1 MATQPP
7 AADSSWRKNGHQY
20 KDVPASVQAYVRQQ
34 LKMSQLFRG
43 IYLPHEKLSVVK
55 LAEFTLP
62 PMSTSADDY
71 KIPAGHNFFTEDGN
85 EETDLELLMEI
96 QVPPVAVLTKLA
108 AQARQ
113 QYLDGAESIRVPGTR
128 QPLPLWVLDLFI
140 ELQLTVKPAVD
151 AWAKGIKWLQRS
163 AFNEYPREIK
173 QALRSLATLSWKG
186 SIPLEALNG
195 TRPGLGGDP
204 VESLTRY
211 LLREWFS
218 SLHMD
223 QMTDLILVD
232 IRKKGLSDIQ
242 MMKNSITT
250 EILVQYRKNPRD
262 YDPNGDRFLQCFGKS
277 LKDHSEF
284 AGMFHVRTNHWVGAA
299 VDLLGQSIEYGD
311 PGGDE
316 IEDVDVC
323 DALQWFVD
331 QHRSNSAE
339 LPQAELPCTKQEDS
353 HNCGLYGPNAIAH
366 RFLPDEHPLYSADL
380 VLGDL
385 GRLDILQ
392 RLIAKF
398 HDSHGPAVK
407 AAPHIIAQRLHEYMN
422 TSTSHRRSRSLSSTP
437 PSTPPPQD
445 DVLSN
450 ALRQLSVSPKKRPSK
465 RRKTEGSQ
473 QRPPIAPIFKLQPKP
488 AAKKSVNK
496 VVKRESQSSKKPLAA
511 GQAKKEARVAAL
523 KSHQDAARA
532 AMPADLPVEDQP
544 TSGRPRSE
552 EMDNLTVEVESKFK
566 TGTRAYR
573 CAGTG
578 CIKIFNPRTLA
589 RVLAHGKRCTFVTA
603 TQRQYASK
611 HSADTSPG
619 ARAEQ
624 LAQGLSAEQL
634 EPPAL
639 PVTEFFGSAGAAQVR
654 EHLKAKLDLAIVK
667 LFCAA
672 GLPPRLADYPEYKEV
687 LRLAALAG
695 PRYTPAGRTILMDN
709 HIMSE
714 QERVRGLQLAVLRS
728 KTRLTVSFDG
738 GDTRLGENFYT
749 VHASTHDGRSFL
761 LEGQECTSVS
771 HTAEW
776 MAAMVMEVM
785 ETVGVQRFIG
795 ASSDN
800 TGNTRGCRRILCDK
814 IPTMLNL
821 PDPNHH
827 LNNMIKDILKI
838 PYFRLTIKILRTT
851 IKTFNQSKHGPGLES
866 IGKTRFA
873 TVTLAAISLKR
884 NMRHI
889 RTLCTNGQVEIKK
902 YNSYFVQGT
911 PKSLDFEIKLSQVI
925 AVTEGAAKAITCLE
939 SASCTPADVYLLWLA
954 VTAHLRDA
962 LADSLLP
969 QGVCDEIR
977 GIVNQR
983 WKEFFVTNP
992 GHGAYEAAFYL
1003 NPKYVNSSIFKKP
1016 NAVASGTITIPGS
1029 QPAPAAPIGVRNAK
1043 TFFAVGAYLY
1053 KLGVTEVEHGIDPVL
1068 VAFRT
1073 KRKTFT
1079 EQFKLQWTAYAQGA
1093 YPFNTP
1099 LGDEPPM
1106 KWWERLEGS
1115 EHGGIIASLA
1125 LKLYSAV
1132 PHSMADERTVSVVT
1146 WMNPALRNLEKVNTI
1161 FGFTQ
1166 IRGWYRDVAKQKAEG
1181 TGVKARAGARPNP
1194 EVKFYNIEREI
1205 HGTTDD
1211 EEAES
1216 DDEEDIDEI
1225 IDSDDEFDTA
1235 NAAGMQGNIQA
1246 KQDWLDEPRQ
1256 FTASSASLDLDSQE
1270 SELNL
1275 GSALLRDILSD
1286 RPVVESDEPAVR
1298 VGDGHV
1304 AMEDVDEDD
1313 GDFGDLKW

>member
-1 MATQPP
+1 
-7 AADSSWRKNGHQY
+7 
-20 KDVPASVQAYVRQQ
+20 
-34 LKMSQLFRG
+34 
-43 IYLPHEKLSVVK
+43 
-55 LAEFTLP
+55 
-62 PMSTSADDY
+62 
-71 KIPAGHNFFTEDGN
+71 
-85 EETDLELLMEI
+85 
-96 QVPPVAVLTKLA
+96 
-108 AQARQ
+108 
-113 QYLDGAESIRVPGTR
+113 
-128 QPLPLWVLDLFI
+128 
-140 ELQLTVKPAVD
+140 
-151 AWAKGIKWLQRS
+151 
-163 AFNEYPREIK
+163 
-173 QALRSLATLSWKG
+173 
-186 SIPLEALNG
+186 
-195 TRPGLGGDP
+195 
-204 VESLTRY
+204 
-211 LLREWFS
+211 
-218 SLHMD
+218 
-223 QMTDLILVD
+223 
-232 IRKKGLSDIQ
+232 
-242 MMKNSITT
+242 
-250 EILVQYRKNPRD
+250 

-316 IEDVDVC
+316 IEDARPDPNNTIC
-323 DALQWFVD
+323 HALQWFVD
-331 QHRSNSAE
+331 QHRSNSAD
-339 LPQAELPCTKQEDS
+339 LAQAELPCTKQEDS

-398 HDSHGPAVK
+398 HDSHVCLSPFWVC
-407 AAPHIIAQRLHEYMN
+407 
-422 TSTSHRRSRSLSSTP
+422 TSSQFRSLSTTP

-450 ALRQLSVSPKKRPSK
+450 ALRQLSVSPKKRPNK

-523 KSHQDAARA
+523 KSVS
-532 AMPADLPVEDQP
+532 DLPVEDQP
-544 TSGRPRSE
+544 TYGRPRSE

-589 RVLAHGKRCTFVTA
+589 RVLAHGKRCTFLTA

-714 QERVRGLQLAVLRS
+714 QERVRELQLAVLRS

-749 VHASTHDGRSFL
+749 VHASMHDGRSFL
-761 LEGQECTSVS
+761 LEGKECTSVS

-785 ETVGVQRFIG
+785 ETVGIQRFIG
-795 ASSDN
+795 ALSDN

-838 PYFRLTIKILRTT
+838 PYFKLTIKILRTT
-851 IKTFNQSKHGPGLES
+851 IKTFNQSKQSKAMLKQLRLQHSSGPGLET

-889 RTLCTNGQVEIKK
+889 RTLCTNGQVEIKVSV
-902 YNSYFVQGT
+902 NG
-911 PKSLDFEIKLSQVI
+911 QVI

-1003 NPKYVNSSIFKKP
+1003 NPS
-1016 NAVASGTITIPGS
+1016 
-1029 QPAPAAPIGVRNAK
+1029 
-1043 TFFAVGAYLY
+1043 
-1053 KLGVTEVEHGIDPVL
+1053 
-1068 VAFRT
+1068 
-1073 KRKTFT
+1073 
-1079 EQFKLQWTAYAQGA
+1079 
-1093 YPFNTP
+1093 
-1099 LGDEPPM
+1099 
-1106 KWWERLEGS
+1106 
-1115 EHGGIIASLA
+1115 
-1125 LKLYSAV
+1125 
-1132 PHSMADERTVSVVT
+1132 
-1146 WMNPALRNLEKVNTI
+1146 
-1161 FGFTQ
+1161 
-1166 IRGWYRDVAKQKAEG
+1166 
-1181 TGVKARAGARPNP
+1181 
-1194 EVKFYNIEREI
+1194 
-1205 HGTTDD
+1205 
-1211 EEAES
+1211 
-1216 DDEEDIDEI
+1216 
-1225 IDSDDEFDTA
+1225 
-1235 NAAGMQGNIQA
+1235 
-1246 KQDWLDEPRQ
+1246 
-1256 FTASSASLDLDSQE
+1256 
-1270 SELNL
+1270 
-1275 GSALLRDILSD
+1275 
-1286 RPVVESDEPAVR
+1286 
-1298 VGDGHV
+1298 
-1304 AMEDVDEDD
+1304 
-1313 GDFGDLKW
+1313 